1 MRQSDTYDRVPC
13 VSKSSRHNKSPAAVA
28 VGGGHKSPME
38 QVSCIEMWTIGGA
51 VHFEKA
57 PAKRLNSLSSRDLGV
72 SASST
77 MQYMVMFEMKID
89 ETSAKIGALSGLR
102 SNNKPPAEASEMS
115 PLGQNG

>member
-1 MRQSDTYDRVPC
+1 
-13 VSKSSRHNKSPAAVA
+13 
-28 VGGGHKSPME
+28 ME

-77 MQYMVMFEMKID
+77 MQYMVRFEMKID